1 MIGKREHAGVE
12 SAVVYL
18 NQGVEYRRGDD
29 RRVRDLLLWGAVHER
44 LMLSQWRGIH
54 PASLFLGSDRKKQQK
69 YCSKGRVL
77 EGLKLLKCQIWK
89 LAFATTFWIMEQED
103 INYYPVYYMRQ

>member
-12 SAVVYL
+12 SAEVYL
-18 NQGVEYRRGDD
+18 NQGVESRRGDD
-29 RRVRDLLLWGAVHER
+29 RRVRDVLLWGAVHER

-54 PASLFLGSDRKKQQK
+54 PASLFRGSDRSKCTCQVDCILLKKQQTC
-69 YCSKGRVL
+69 CSKGRVL

-89 LAFATTFWIMEQED
+89 LAFATTFWIMEQ
-103 INYYPVYYMRQ
+103 